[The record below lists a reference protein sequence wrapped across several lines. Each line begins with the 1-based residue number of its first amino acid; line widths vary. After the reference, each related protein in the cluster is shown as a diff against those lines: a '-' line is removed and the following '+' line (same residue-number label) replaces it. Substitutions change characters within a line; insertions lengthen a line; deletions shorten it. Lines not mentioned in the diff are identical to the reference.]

1 MKVIMYSFKKALC
14 LFVIFFQLC
23 SATSAQSTSKIATSQ
38 NMVTYVASDNELLI
52 FDVHAN
58 IVSSKAILRI
68 YNEEGVVLFEEKLAI
83 GNYNKR
89 YKVIPEG
96 MKQVQFEIYT
106 RRETLRQSFD
116 LQKQVI
122 EHFVVTAHK

>member
-1 MKVIMYSFKKALC
+1 MKAIMYSSKKALC
-14 LFVIFFQLC
+14 LFVIFFLLH
-23 SATSAQSTSKIATSQ
+23 SAVSAQSATKAASSQ
-38 NMVTYVASDNELLI
+38 NKVNFIAAEHEQLI
-52 FDVHAN
+52 FDVQAV
-58 IVSSKAILRI
+58 IESSKAILRI
-68 YNEEGVVLFEEKLAI
+68 YNEDGIVLFEEKLAI

-96 MKQVQFEIYT
+96 LKQLQFEICT
-106 RRETLRQSFD
+106 RRETFRQSFD

>member
-14 LFVIFFQLC
+14 LFVIFFLLH
-23 SATSAQSTSKIATSQ
+23 SAVSAQNASKAATSQ
-38 NMVTYVASDNELLI
+38 NRVNFIAADNEQLI